1 MKKILL
7 ILFSFINFFSYGQNI
22 NYDGE
27 WQQLFNGKD
36 LTGWDIKIK
45 GHELNENYGNTF
57 RVEDGV
63 MKVSYDQYTDFNRQ
77 YGHIFYKED
86 FSHYLLKIE
95 YRFVGDQAPK
105 GEGWAFRNS
114 GVMVHGQSAGSML
127 KNQDFPISI
136 EVQFLGGKDDGAE
149 RPTCNLCTPGTH
161 VEIDGQLEKRH
172 CLNSTS
178 QTYHGDQWVTAEVL
192 VLGNEVIKHIVNG
205 DTVFTYQKP
214 QIGGPVVNGFDPLVK
229 KDGMPLSKGSISLQS
244 ESHPIEF
251 RKVALLDLSDQ
262 FAKNPPLVL
271 QNASIVD
278 VLSGTIK
285 KDKTLVVVNGK
296 IKQIANSGDTIDIP
310 LNAKSL
316 DVKGQYV
323 MPGMIDCHVHLRD
336 FGAAKRALMSGVTTA
351 RSMGVDHF
359 MDIGMRE
366 LGKAGAVDI
375 PEVIAAGYHVR
386 PTPSDAFFMDFPD
399 MADMMETEVR
409 GEVAMQRMGKILVD
423 KGVDWIKTNATA
435 RAGLP
440 QTDPREPYYNEAE
453 MKALVEE
460 GAKKNI
466 PVAAHAHGD
475 EGARAAVLGGAKS
488 IEHGTYLSTETL
500 QLMKENDT
508 WLVPTTAI
516 VSDLK
521 EPGGDYNIPFLM
533 MRGRHMLPRVRET
546 ARKAYQL
553 GVKIAAATDTSYGK
567 ESTLRMGLELEELV
581 GIGMTPIKAIQ
592 AATSSAAEMLNISDH
607 TGRIAVG
614 LDADLLIVERNPFD
628 NVGAVHDPLMV
639 INNGKIVL
647 NRVEYDQH

>member
-7 ILFSFINFFSYGQNI
+7 ILFSFTNLLSYGQNI

-36 LTGWDIKIK
+36 LTGWDVKIK

-63 MKVSYDQYTDFNRQ
+63 MKVNYDQYTNFNRQ

-95 YRFVGDQAPK
+95 YRFVGDQAPE
-105 GEGWAFRNS
+105 GEGWAFKNS
-114 GVMVHGQSAGSML
+114 GVMVHGQSAESML
-127 KNQDFPISI
+127 KDQDFPISI
-136 EVQFLGGKDDGAE
+136 EVQFLGGKDDGKE

-161 VEIDGQLEKRH
+161 VEIDGQLEERH

-192 VLGNEVIKHIVNG
+192 VLGNELIKHIVNG

-214 QIGGPVVNGFDPLVK
+214 QVGGPVVNGFDPLVK

-251 RKVALLDLSDQ
+251 RKVELLDLSDQ

-271 QNASIVD
+271 ENASIVD

-296 IKQIANSGDTIDIP
+296 IKEIVESGANIDMP
-310 LNAKSL
+310 FNAKKL
-316 DVKGQYV
+316 DLKGQYV
-323 MPGMIDCHVHLRD
+323 MPGLIDCHVHLRD

-366 LGKAGAVDI
+366 LGKVGAVDI

-386 PTPSDAFFMDFPD
+386 PTPSDAFFMDFPH
-399 MADMMETEVR
+399 MADMMDTEVR
-409 GEVAMQRMGKILVD
+409 GEVAMQRMGKVLVD

-453 MKALVEE
+453 MRALVEE

-500 QLMKENDT
+500 QLMKDNGT
-508 WLVPTTAI
+508 WLVPTIAI

-521 EPGGDYNIPFLM
+521 EPGGDYSIPFLM

-581 GIGMTPIKAIQ
+581 GIGMTNVKAIQ
-592 AATSSAAEMLNISDH
+592 AATSAAAEMLKINEH
-607 TGRIAVG
+607 TGSIKVG

-628 NVGAVHDPLMV
+628 NVSAVHDPLMV
-639 INNGKIVL
+639 INNGRIVL
-647 NRVEYDQH
+647 NRVEY

>member
-1 MKKILL
+1 MKKILFLLSCL
-7 ILFSFINFFSYGQNI
+7 ISSLSYGQNI
-22 NYDGE
+22 NYDGD

-36 LTGWDIKIK
+36 LTGWDVKIK
-45 GHELNENYGNTF
+45 GHDLNKNYGNTF
-57 RVEDGV
+57 RVENGL
-63 MKVSYDQYTDFNRQ
+63 MKVAYDEYTDFNKQ
-77 YGHIFYKED
+77 YGHIFYKEN

-95 YRFVGDQAPK
+95 YRFVGDQAPN

-114 GVMVHGQSAGSML
+114 GIMVHGQSAESML
-127 KNQDFPISI
+127 KDQDFPISI
-136 EVQFLGGKDDGAE
+136 EVQFLGGKGDAQD

-172 CLNSTS
+172 CINSKS
-178 QTYHGDQWVTAEVL
+178 ETYHGDQWVTAEVL
-192 VLGNEVIKHIVNG
+192 VLGNQLIKHIVNG

-214 QIGGPVVNGFDPLVK
+214 QIGGSVVNGFDPLVK
-229 KDGMPLSKGSISLQS
+229 KDGMPLSQGSISLQS

-262 FAKNPPLVL
+262 FAANPPLL
-271 QNASIVD
+271 LKNASIVD
-278 VLSGTIK
+278 VLSGAIQR
-285 KDKTLVVVNGK
+285 DKTMLVVNGK
-296 IKQIANSGDTIDIP
+296 IRQITNTGDNINIP
-310 LNAKSL
+310 TNTKIL
-316 DVKGQYV
+316 DLKGQYL

-336 FGAAKRALMSGVTTA
+336 LGAAKRALLSGVTTA

-359 MDIGMRE
+359 IDIGMRE
-366 LGKAGAVDI
+366 LGKAGKVDI

-386 PTPSDAFFMDFPD
+386 PNPSDGFFMNFPE
-399 MADMMETEVR
+399 MADLMDTEVR
-409 GEVAMQRMGKILVD
+409 GEIAMQRMGKILVD

-440 QTDPREPYYNEAE
+440 QTDPREPYYEESE
-453 MKALVEE
+453 MKALVAE

-488 IEHGTYLSTETL
+488 IEHGTYLSKETL
-500 QLMKENDT
+500 QLMKENGT
-508 WLVPTTAI
+508 WLVPTIAI

-546 ARKAYQL
+546 AANAYRL

-581 GIGMTPIKAIQ
+581 GIGMTNLEVIQ
-592 AATSSAAEMLNISDH
+592 AATSSAAEMLNIRDH
-607 TGRIAVG
+607 TGSISIG
-614 LDADLLIVERNPFD
+614 LDADLLILERNPLE
-628 NVGAVHDPLMV
+628 NVGAVHDPLLV

-647 NRVEYDQH
+647 NRVEY

>member
-1 MKKILL
+1 MKKILFLLSCL
-7 ILFSFINFFSYGQNI
+7 ISSLSYGQNI
-22 NYDGE
+22 NYDGD

-36 LTGWDIKIK
+36 LTGWDVKIK
-45 GHELNENYGNTF
+45 GHDLNKNYGNTF
-57 RVEDGV
+57 RVENGL
-63 MKVSYDQYTDFNRQ
+63 MKVAYDEYTDFNKQ
-77 YGHIFYKED
+77 YGHIFYKEN

-95 YRFVGDQAPK
+95 YRFVGDQAPN

-114 GVMVHGQSAGSML
+114 GIMVHGQSAESML
-127 KNQDFPISI
+127 KDQDFPISI
-136 EVQFLGGKDDGAE
+136 EVQFLGGKGDAQD

-172 CLNSTS
+172 CINSKS
-178 QTYHGDQWVTAEVL
+178 ETYHGDQWVTAEVL
-192 VLGNEVIKHIVNG
+192 VLGNQLIKHIVNG

-214 QIGGPVVNGFDPLVK
+214 QIGGSVVNGFDPLVK
-229 KDGMPLSKGSISLQS
+229 KDGMPLSQGSISLQS

-262 FAKNPPLVL
+262 FAANPPLL
-271 QNASIVD
+271 LKNASIVD
-278 VLSGTIK
+278 VLSGAIQR
-285 KDKTLVVVNGK
+285 DKTMLVVNGK
-296 IKQIANSGDTIDIP
+296 IRQITNTGDNINIP
-310 LNAKSL
+310 TNTKIL
-316 DVKGQYV
+316 DLKGQYL

-336 FGAAKRALMSGVTTA
+336 LGAAKRALLSGVTTA

-359 MDIGMRE
+359 IDIGMRE
-366 LGKAGAVDI
+366 LGKAGKVDI

-386 PTPSDAFFMDFPD
+386 PNPSDGFFMNFPE
-399 MADMMETEVR
+399 MADLMDTEVR
-409 GEVAMQRMGKILVD
+409 GEIAMQRMGKILVD

-440 QTDPREPYYNEAE
+440 QTDPREPYYVESE
-453 MKALVEE
+453 MKALVAE

-488 IEHGTYLSTETL
+488 IEHGTYLSKETL
-500 QLMKENDT
+500 QLMKENGT
-508 WLVPTTAI
+508 WLVPTIAI

-546 ARKAYQL
+546 AANAYRL

-581 GIGMTPIKAIQ
+581 GIGMTNLEVIQ
-592 AATSSAAEMLNISDH
+592 AATSSAAEMLNIRDH
-607 TGRIAVG
+607 TGSISIG
-614 LDADLLIVERNPFD
+614 LDADLLILERNPLE
-628 NVGAVHDPLMV
+628 NVGAVHDPLLV

-647 NRVEYDQH
+647 NRVEY